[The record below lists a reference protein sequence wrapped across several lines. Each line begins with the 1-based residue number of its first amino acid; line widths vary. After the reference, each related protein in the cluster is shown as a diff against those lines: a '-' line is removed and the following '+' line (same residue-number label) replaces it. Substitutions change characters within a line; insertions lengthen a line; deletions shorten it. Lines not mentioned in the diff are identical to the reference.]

1 MYKMSTDLIAKIVT
15 ELLDDVNFVKDCEK
29 ELKEIMKDG
38 KFDFNDMPQVVTLV
52 VLVYEKYDNLHVEE
66 KDVADVFKLL
76 ILELLK
82 KMGWVTE
89 EKKEQIEKM
98 VESCITLLM
107 LNINTQTIWKK
118 ITSCFKKIK
127 CSNCCMKCKC

>member
-15 ELLDDVNFVKDCEK
+15 ELLNDVNFVQDCEK

-52 VLVYEKYDNLHVEE
+52 VLVYEKYDNLHVKE

-76 ILELLK
+76 IVELLK

>member
-1 MYKMSTDLIAKIVT
+1 MGTDLIAKIVS
-15 ELLDDVNFVKDCEK
+15 ELLNDVNFVEDCEK

-52 VLVYEKYDNLHVEE
+52 VLVYEKYDNLHVEK

-76 ILELLK
+76 IIELLN

-118 ITSCFKKIK
+118 MTSCFKKID
-127 CSNCCMKCKC
+127 CRKCKC

>member
-15 ELLDDVNFVKDCEK
+15 ELLDDVNFVQDCKK

-76 ILELLK
+76 IVELLK

-127 CSNCCMKCKC
+127 CSNC

>member
-1 MYKMSTDLIAKIVT
+1 MGTDLIAKIVS
-15 ELLDDVNFVKDCEK
+15 ELLDDDTFVKDCEK

-38 KFDFNDMPQVVTLV
+38 KFDFNDMPQIVTLV

-76 ILELLK
+76 IIELLK

-118 ITSCFKKIK
+118 MTSCFKKMD
-127 CSNCCMKCKC
+127 CRKCKC

>member
-1 MYKMSTDLIAKIVT
+1 MGTDLIAKIVS
-15 ELLDDVNFVKDCEK
+15 ELLNDDTFVQDCEK

-76 ILELLK
+76 I
-82 KMGWVTE
+82 
-89 EKKEQIEKM
+89 IEKF
-98 VESCITLLM
+98 CQFI
-107 LNINTQTIWKK
+107 
-118 ITSCFKKIK
+118 
-127 CSNCCMKCKC
+127 

>member
-15 ELLDDVNFVKDCEK
+15 ELLDDVNFVQDCEK

-52 VLVYEKYDNLHVEE
+52 VLVYEKYDNLHVKE

-76 ILELLK
+76 IIELLK

-118 ITSCFKKIK
+118 MTSCFKKIK
-127 CSNCCMKCKC
+127 CGNCCMKCKC

>member
-15 ELLDDVNFVKDCEK
+15 ELLDDVNFVQDCKK

-52 VLVYEKYDNLHVEE
+52 VLVYEKYDNLHVKE

>member
-15 ELLDDVNFVKDCEK
+15 ELLDDVNFVQDCEK
-29 ELKEIMKDG
+29 ELKEIMKDE

-52 VLVYEKYDNLHVEE
+52 VLVYEKYDNLHVEK

-76 ILELLK
+76 IVELLK

-118 ITSCFKKIK
+118 MTSCFKKID
-127 CSNCCMKCKC
+127 CIKCKC

>member
-1 MYKMSTDLIAKIVT
+1 MGTDLIAKIVS
-15 ELLDDVNFVKDCEK
+15 ELLNDDTFVQDCEK

-76 ILELLK
+76 IIELLK

-118 ITSCFKKIK
+118 MTSCFKKID
-127 CSNCCMKCKC
+127 CRKCKC

>member
-15 ELLDDVNFVKDCEK
+15 ELLDDVNFVQDCEK

-52 VLVYEKYDNLHVEE
+52 VLVYEKYDNLHVEK

-76 ILELLK
+76 IVELLK

-118 ITSCFKKIK
+118 MTSCFKKID
-127 CSNCCMKCKC
+127 CRKCKC

>member
-1 MYKMSTDLIAKIVT
+1 MDTDLIAKIVT
-15 ELLDDVNFVKDCEK
+15 ELLDDVNFVQDCEK

-52 VLVYEKYDNLHVEE
+52 VLVYEKYDNLHVEK

-76 ILELLK
+76 IIELLK

-118 ITSCFKKIK
+118 MTSCFKKMDCKK
-127 CSNCCMKCKC
+127 CCKC

>member
-1 MYKMSTDLIAKIVT
+1 MGTDLIAKIVS
-15 ELLDDVNFVKDCEK
+15 ELLNDVNFVEDCEK

-76 ILELLK
+76 IVELLK

-118 ITSCFKKIK
+118 MTSCFKKIK
-127 CSNCCMKCKC
+127 CGNCCLKCKC